1 MAISQ
6 KKAFRHME
14 KLDQASALK
23 KRASDIRHKFL
34 KKVICHILDANPD
47 RIQDVVECL
56 ESAGFDFSQVVC
68 KSSSPLKSGP
78 SKEDLVDSVVKKEEL
93 DDGAG
98 GSDALEDGAAGETG
112 SSPDPLSRRRPG
124 CGIEDMDPKNWVPHR
139 CVRLISTSVPFL
151 VDLMVKVEPVAYSKL
166 ALAPLIRIGKKEA
179 KMKALCEHLEYA
191 TSVDGEHNLR
201 GDHRHIP
208 TLIAYLIRQRDL
220 EGRRA
225 RELCVPAV
233 WAVGE
238 DGIYDLKAEDEAIVV
253 VDKMSGCKHFIP
265 EGDRL
270 CSKDGQPIK
279 IDHLELSENFSAARA
294 KVVSPFCE
302 GHILIVTLGT
312 FGRRGKRLAEVLS
325 AGFVEVAVDK
335 RFKRASEPDDSSVGF
350 EAPADLKTEVV
361 PELKKEIIPAMKTS
375 DSDWT
380 PPVPDE
386 LLAAP
391 VVASVDSDIVDDGYA
406 AIPDTEC
413 VDRLA
418 AEVKAENHKNAMSE
432 SLYHGMA
439 DAV

>member
-1 MAISQ
+1 M
-6 KKAFRHME
+6 F
-14 KLDQASALK
+14 D
-23 KRASDIRHKFL
+23 SDL
-34 KKVICHILDANPD
+34 
-47 RIQDVVECL
+47 
-56 ESAGFDFSQVVC
+56 
-68 KSSSPLKSGP
+68 
-78 SKEDLVDSVVKKEEL
+78 KKEEL

-98 GSDALEDGAAGETG
+98 GNDTLEDGAAGETG
-112 SSPDPLSRRRPG
+112 SSPDPLSRGRPG
-124 CGIEDMDPKNWVPHR
+124 CGIEDMDQKNWVPHR
-139 CVRLISTSVPFL
+139 YVRLIGTSVTFI

-279 IDHLELSENFSAARA
+279 IDHLELSENFSAAGA
-294 KVVSPFCE
+294 KV
-302 GHILIVTLGT
+302 
-312 FGRRGKRLAEVLS
+312 
-325 AGFVEVAVDK
+325 
-335 RFKRASEPDDSSVGF
+335 
-350 EAPADLKTEVV
+350 
-361 PELKKEIIPAMKTS
+361 
-375 DSDWT
+375 
-380 PPVPDE
+380 
-386 LLAAP
+386 AAP
-391 VVASVDSDIVDDGYA
+391 FLRGPHLDCYPGHVRAQ
-406 AIPDTEC
+406 
-413 VDRLA
+413 RQ
-418 AEVKAENHKNAMSE
+418 EV
-432 SLYHGMA
+432 G
-439 DAV
+439 